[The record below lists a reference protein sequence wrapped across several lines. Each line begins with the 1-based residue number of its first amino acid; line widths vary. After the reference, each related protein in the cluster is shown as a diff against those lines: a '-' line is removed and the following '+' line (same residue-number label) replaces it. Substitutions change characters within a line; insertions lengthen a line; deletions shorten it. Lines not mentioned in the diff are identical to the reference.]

1 MSDDLATLETQ
12 RSKLLEEFLGLG
24 DLRPGSVTAVTRRCG
39 KSSCHCAKHNDP
51 GHDPQFRLTRRIAG
65 KTVTESFP
73 NPIALRKAQQEV
85 AEFHRFQQLSQN
97 LVALNEQICRL
108 RPVARER
115 GGWTEQEK
123 KTAAAIHQ
131 EVARE
136 VNQVLGRVFAQRRK
150 DGRTDLEAVESA
162 LRAALHQAGAAAL
175 SQVLQFAAPAADE
188 RQLPCPCGHH
198 ARYQEI
204 RSKPLLTIVG
214 PVLLSRP
221 YYLCSQCH
229 VGQFPVDVEL
239 DIENTEFSPGVR
251 RMHALVGQQA
261 PFDHGR
267 EQMQVLAGLTVT
279 TKSVERI
286 AEAMGSDIAW
296 REQAE
301 IDQAL
306 QLDLPVLTGA
316 PIPVVYVQ
324 MDGTGIPVVKKET
337 VGRPGK
343 RDGQPAHTREV
354 KLGCVFT
361 QTRWDEKGFALRD
374 PDSTTYTGAIET
386 AEEFGKRIYREA
398 LQRGWSRAR
407 KKVVIGDGA
416 EWIWNLVAE
425 HFPGAREIVDL
436 YHARQHLW
444 TVARQLYPQEEV
456 QQKAW
461 RKVHQKRLLDK
472 GKIEKLVSELHS
484 IATTNPQLA
493 EKIRTEA
500 VYFERN
506 AERMRYPRFRRQHL
520 FVGSGVIEAG
530 CKTVVGSRLKQSGMF
545 WTVRG
550 ANAILALRC
559 SHLNG
564 RFEDYWEQRQEAR
577 AA

>member
-1 MSDDLATLETQ
+1 M
-12 RSKLLEEFLGLG
+12 
-24 DLRPGSVTAVTRRCG
+24 
-39 KSSCHCAKHNDP
+39 
-51 GHDPQFRLTRRIAG
+51 
-65 KTVTESFP
+65 
-73 NPIALRKAQQEV
+73 
-85 AEFHRFQQLSQN
+85 
-97 LVALNEQICRL
+97 
-108 RPVARER
+108 
-115 GGWTEQEK
+115 
-123 KTAAAIHQ
+123 
-131 EVARE
+131 
-136 VNQVLGRVFAQRRK
+136 LGRVFAQRRK

-324 MDGTGIPVVKKET
+324 MDGTGIPVGKKET